1 MAVLHFLYFMQILN
15 MSASIIVQ
23 AEEVPPRRKK
33 RAPEGLQEVLIRLA
47 KVALTN
53 SPCCY
58 YECFAEALEAD
69 LDRRTLSQLQ
79 LSSCY

>member
-1 MAVLHFLYFMQILN
+1 
-15 MSASIIVQ
+15 MSASIAMQ
-23 AEEVPPRRKK
+23 SQEVTPRRRKQ
-33 RAPEGLQEVLIRLA
+33 APEGLQEVLIRLA

-79 LSSCY
+79 MGSCY